1 MKKLLNILH
10 FGIIGTGVGFF
21 MTALSICF
29 VGAEGC
35 TVKEMLIW
43 AAASFLCGVIT
54 IIMFTDKL
62 KLPVATLI
70 HLVCVFCTV
79 LGANAACGYG
89 NGITDILKNMLP
101 AFLIIYIAV
110 YLIVFFCAKA
120 NANQI
125 NKVLNEKNIK

>member
-21 MTALSICF
+21 MTAMSVRF

-43 AAASFLCGVIT
+43 AVASFICGVIT

-70 HLVCVFCTV
+70 HFICVFCAV
-79 LGANAACGYG
+79 LGANTACGY
-89 NGITDILKNMLP
+89 NNSIIDTLKNMLP
-101 AFLIIYIAV
+101 TFLIIYFAV
-110 YLIVFFCAKA
+110 YLIVFFCAKSS
-120 NANQI
+120 ANQI

>member
-1 MKKLLNILH
+1 
-10 FGIIGTGVGFF
+10 
-21 MTALSICF
+21 MTALSVCF

-79 LGANAACGYG
+79 LGANAVCGYD

-101 AFLIIYIAV
+101 SFLIIYIAV